1 MSEIID
7 IFEATDG
14 TDVTV
19 ISDIGERFTF
29 HFIEKPED
37 IQAAVDFLILS
48 RSQPIPEIQE
58 EDPIII
64 DISGNFQS
72 IVKMNYCSGGI
83 TWLFPFIFN
92 QLPTISASVILK
104 NLTDSIFPI
113 TVKIISLKVYKV
125 VIKAYK
131 SALDINED
139 IVFSECDTDDVVIHI
154 TATTSSGV
162 I

>member
-1 MSEIID
+1 MNEIID

-19 ISDIGERFTF
+19 ISNTGERFIF

-58 EDPIII
+58 EEPIII
-64 DISGNFQS
+64 DISGNFQA
-72 IVKMNYCSGGI
+72 IVKMDYCSGGI
-83 TWLFPFIFN
+83 TWLFPSTFN
-92 QLPTISASVILK
+92 KLPTISISVILK
-104 NLTDSIFPI
+104 DLTDSVFPI
-113 TVKIISLKVYKV
+113 TVKTISLKVYKV

-131 SALDINED
+131 SVLDINED
-139 IVFSECDTDDVVIHI
+139 IVFSECDTNDVTIHI